1 MACIL
6 IFISVFIIESGYCQP
21 SIPPP
26 ERPECSESWQSPD
39 LTYVPSIN
47 QCSDYTT
54 GNGVA
59 CKPNNPFTCTGRN
72 PFCATAGDRAFKCCS
87 DIIQDSTEVKML
99 NSSQIKPIC
108 PAGAIPYKMPQ
119 VLLCDPT
126 IVNIC
131 PYDYKCVEA
140 ANGQYLPADGRSLCC
155 KTTTLYSFAS
165 VFGEAKISPR
175 LVPNPPLSAIEYVTL
190 NVHTSAKEHS
200 PEIRTGDHF
209 VLTPYKLYE
218 PAYLKKIKLFT
229 DFGHGSFVHVIL
241 FDPMSTTETM
251 QLYYDRPTSNGKT
264 INLDEPIPDGGFI
277 SKKIFNAAP
286 ITQIENPSRPGPIK
300 EYRKLWIVLIF
311 KTTSPFGRVY
321 ILSTKDLHSKY
332 RSVTDFLK
340 SDTGNMLGTPV
351 AGTYFYLT
359 TD

>member
-1 MACIL
+1 MLCIL
-6 IFISVFIIESGYCQP
+6 FVFSVSIPPCLSQP
-21 SIPPP
+21 AIPPP
-26 ERPECSESWQSPD
+26 ERPECSEGWQSPD

-47 QCSDYTT
+47 HCTDYTP

-59 CKPNNPFTCTGRN
+59 CSPNNPFTCTGRN
-72 PFCATAGDRAFKCCS
+72 PFCATAGDRVFKCCS
-87 DIIQDSTEVKML
+87 DRIQDSTEITTL
-99 NSSQIKPIC
+99 NATEIKPIC
-108 PAGAIPYKMPQ
+108 PAGAIPYKMPH

-140 ANGQYLPADGRSLCC
+140 SNGHQLPADGRSLCC

-175 LVPNPPLSAIEYVTL
+175 IVPNPPLSAIEYVTL

-200 PEIRTGDHF
+200 PEIRIGDHF
-209 VLTPYKLYE
+209 VLTPYKLFE
-218 PAYLKKIKLFT
+218 PAYLKKIKLFS

-241 FDPMSTTETM
+241 F
-251 QLYYDRPTSNGKT
+251 
-264 INLDEPIPDGGFI
+264 GFI

-286 ITQIENPSRPGPIK
+286 ITNIENPSRPGPIK
-300 EYRKLWIVLIF
+300 EYRKLWIVLVF
-311 KTTSPFGRVY
+311 KTTNPLGRIYV
-321 ILSTKDLHSKY
+321 LSSKDLHSKY